1 MLKHR
6 SGAEGHF
13 PLHCT
18 VQSSPLPPF
27 TVKLHRALQI
37 RSSRTGPSSP
47 GCSPSSIIT
56 VDSQVGCDY
65 RANGCSWGVFFS
77 FSFFFLFFFFLQ
89 KRNLFIQG
97 AFINGAECQELYIKK
112 KQQPKKTNYT
122 FSTLLVVTRYQSIRS
137 YILLNFNM
145 VFFGKQW
152 LSTKMWKM

>member
-77 FSFFFLFFFFLQ
+77 FSFFFLFFFFFT
-89 KRNLFIQG
+89 K
-97 AFINGAECQELYIKK
+97 EELIYSRRIHQWCRMPRIIYKNTTTK
-112 KQQPKKTNYT
+112 KKTNYT